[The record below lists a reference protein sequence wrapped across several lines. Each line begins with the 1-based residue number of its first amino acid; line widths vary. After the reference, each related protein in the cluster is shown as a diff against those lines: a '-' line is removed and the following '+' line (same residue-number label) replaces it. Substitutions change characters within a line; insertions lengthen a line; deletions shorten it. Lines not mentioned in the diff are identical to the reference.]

1 MLFGFVHLKKQTNL
15 LTNTIIMTDIQREI
29 VQKSINPNLIDIMQW
44 FELATDKQINR
55 DSEDWAILEKD
66 ILNLLIKNSN

>member
-1 MLFGFVHLKKQTNL
+1 
-15 LTNTIIMTDIQREI
+15 MTDIQREI